1 MDWQQCETDANS
13 LVCVQVKMEISCLHV
28 TILGLPFLFLL
39 SSKLIIQLFCLAVC
53 HLLKSCKF
61 VSGNSPH
68 YSSVDAGTTQLRM
81 DSYTLLNSHSQK
93 RCWPSVLLM
102 RFSVIVIKR
111 RRVKHLL
118 QPYDTEVCVTTDRK
132 RCARLIAGILSGQPV
147 LSSYHAEEWR

>member
-13 LVCVQVKMEISCLHV
+13 FVCVQAKTEISCPCV

-53 HLLKSCKF
+53 HLKSCKF

-68 YSSVDAGTTQLRM
+68 YSSVDAGTTQNGQQAI
-81 DSYTLLNSHSQK
+81 LNSRSQK

-102 RFSVIVIKR
+102 RCSVIVIKR

-118 QPYDTEVCVTTDRK
+118 PPYDTEVCVTTDRK
-132 RCARLIAGILSGQPV
+132 RCTRLILPRRSMEVAQFRL
-147 LSSYHAEEWR
+147 H